1 MWELEEQSAGLV
13 IEPVYEPEARPFPE
27 APTNWVPSAALRCER
42 RDVAPTATIVADSD
56 AGTPGRRTVAASVNA
71 SQEGGDDDGS

>member
-42 RDVAPTATIVADSD
+42 RDAPTATIVADSD